1 MSRIKLFTEV
11 NNMERLAKRIRTIS
25 PSQTLAISAKAKAMK
40 AAGESVINFGV
51 GEPDFPTPDYI
62 VEAGIEALRL
72 GKTKYTPSAGL
83 LELRRAVCEKFARDN
98 GLEYEPSQI
107 VVSNGAKH
115 SIFNVCYALVDEGG
129 EVIIPAPYW
138 LTYPE
143 VVKTCGGVPVYVY
156 GDKRNGFKITPEQLE
171 AAITP
176 KTKLLIFNSPCN
188 PTGAVY
194 SEAEVRALAAV
205 CEKHDI
211 FVLSDEIYE
220 KLVYGETRPF
230 SMAAVSEKMKERTVT
245 VNGVSK
251 TYAMTGWRIGYLAAP
266 KDIAKA
272 IDSFQSHATS
282 NPCSVSQYATIKALS
297 SSEAAVEEMVARF
310 ARRRIAM
317 VERISEMKDAYC
329 VIPEGAFYAML
340 VVSGVY
346 GKKFGNR
353 VISDSVSFADTLLD
367 AAKVAVVP
375 GAPFGADDCVRISY
389 SLSMEDMLEGLNRID
404 AFLGSLE

>member
-1 MSRIKLFTEV
+1 MK
-11 NNMERLAKRIRTIS
+11 ERLAKRIRTIS

-51 GEPDFPTPDYI
+51 GEPDFPTPAYI
-62 VEAGIEALRL
+62 VDAGIEALKA

-83 LELRRAVCEKFARDN
+83 PELRRAVCDKFARDN
-98 GLEYEPSQI
+98 GLSYEPSQI
-107 VVSNGAKH
+107 IVSNGAKH
-115 SIFNVCYALVDEGG
+115 SIFNVCYALIEEGD

-143 VVKTCGGVPVYVY
+143 VVRTLGGVPVFVEAR
-156 GDKRNGFKITPEQLE
+156 KENGLKITPEQLE

-194 SEAEVRALAAV
+194 TESEVRALAAV
-205 CEKHDI
+205 CEKHEI

-220 KLVYGETRPF
+220 KLVYGGAKPF
-230 SMAAVSEKMKERTVT
+230 SFAAASEKLKDLTIT

-282 NPCSVSQYATIKALS
+282 NACSIAQYAAVKALDS
-297 SSEAAVEEMVARF
+297 PESAVSEMVARF
-310 ARRRIAM
+310 ADRREAMLERIAK
-317 VERISEMKDAYC
+317 MKDVYC
-329 VIPEGAFYAML
+329 VVPDGAFYAML
-340 VVSGVY
+340 VVERAF
-346 GKKFGNR
+346 GKHVGGRTIGN
-353 VISDSVSFADTLLD
+353 SADFAEALLEEQ
-367 AAKVAVVP
+367 KVAVVP
-375 GAPFGADDCVRISY
+375 GTPFGAPDCVRLSY
-389 SLSMEDMLEGLNRID
+389 SLSKEDMLEGLDRID
-404 AFLGSLE
+404 AFLASLA

>member
-1 MSRIKLFTEV
+1 MQ
-11 NNMERLAKRIRTIS
+11 RLAKRIRTIS

-40 AAGESVINFGV
+40 AAGESVVNFGV

-62 VEAGIEALRL
+62 VKAGIAALKT

-83 LELRRAVCEKFARDN
+83 PELRRAIADKFRTEN
-98 GLEYEPSQI
+98 GIDCEPSQI
-107 VVSNGAKH
+107 IVSNGAKH
-115 SIFNVCYALVDEGG
+115 SIFNVCYALVDEGD

-143 VVKTCGGVPVYVY
+143 VVKTCGGVPVYVE
-156 GDKRNGFKITPEQLE
+156 GSKENGFKITPEMLE

-176 KTKLLIFNSPCN
+176 RTKLLIFNSPCN

-205 CEKHDI
+205 CEKHKI

-220 KLVYGETRPF
+220 KLVYGDTRPF
-230 SMAAVSEKMKERTVT
+230 SMAAVSDRMKELTIT

-251 TYAMTGWRIGYLAAP
+251 TFAMTGWRIGYLAAP

-282 NPCSVSQYATIKALS
+282 NPCSIAQYATLEALTS
-297 SSEAAVEEMVARF
+297 PQSAGKIEEMASIFSARRDAAVE
-310 ARRRIAM
+310 RIGKM
-317 VERISEMKDAYC
+317 QGAYC
-329 VIPEGAFYAML
+329 VEPEGAFYIML
-340 VVSGVY
+340 VVSDAY
-346 GKKFGNR
+346 GKKCGDR
-353 VISDSVSFADTLLD
+353 VISDSVSFADALLEE
-367 AAKVAVVP
+367 AKVAVVP
-375 GAPFGADDCVRISY
+375 GAPFGADDCVRLSY
-389 SLSMEDMLEGLNRID
+389 SLSMDDLMEGLARID
-404 AFLGSLE
+404 AFLKGLK